1 MFKGALFKNAT
12 LLGSQ
17 LKEELCHFY
26 STGVTKWNHKKN
38 YFSNRFSYLSI
49 KKIAPPIFK
58 IS

>member
-1 MFKGALFKNAT
+1 MFKGGLFENAT

-38 YFSNRFSYLSI
+38 DFSNRFSYLSI
-49 KKIAPPIFK
+49 KKDSPTHF
-58 IS
+58 